1 MSALVS
7 TTDRE
12 RGALNRLDAK
22 TPERFPLRN
31 IERRAPR
38 FKAVEIRSPRV
49 GVLSALECVKQA
61 PALAGAAAS
70 RASHFCPLSASLAPG
85 DETVWPAIVDQLIA
99 FTDFGFRQDV

>member
-1 MSALVS
+1 MSAWGRRGKARREYDVSALVS

-12 RGALNRLDAK
+12 RGALNRLGAK

-38 FKAVEIRSPRV
+38 LKGVEIRSPRV

-61 PALAGAAAS
+61 PARWPGLEPRGP
-70 RASHFCPLSASLAPG
+70 RIFVRFPLPSHQATRPSG
-85 DETVWPAIVDQLIA
+85 Q
-99 FTDFGFRQDV
+99 Q